1 MRAPYFF
8 ALWGIPFVL
17 IGLYLI
23 VGRFV
28 VDMMQREK
36 TFYGLTNQRVV
47 IISGLFS
54 RTVKSLSLR
63 NLAEVSL
70 SVSWPGLPS
79 TPAFELI
86 PRPRDLYETLRGA
99 QQNAT

>member
-17 IGLYLI
+17 IGLC
-23 VGRFV
+23 
-28 VDMMQREK
+28 
-36 TFYGLTNQRVV
+36 
-47 IISGLFS
+47 

-63 NLAEVSL
+63 NLAEISL
-70 SVSWPGLPS
+70 RERWDGTGTITFGPIYPNYRWLQGVSWPGLPS

-86 PRPRDLYETLRGA
+86 PRPRDLYETLRSA